1 MKKLSEYTKQER
13 NELYKKAKEIYIEDE
28 YIRNNIEFRA
38 HKGMCDAMA
47 EIIIEE
53 NLGFHPTE
61 DVFKI
66 GDTLPE
72 MKTIK
77 PDELHKPY
85 WWPEKNTEIRIKMFD
100 KIIKMTD
107 V

>member
-13 NELYKKAKEIYIEDE
+13 NELYKKAKEIYLEDE

-38 HKGMCDAMA
+38 HKGMCDAMDKV
-47 EIIIEE
+47 IIKEMG
-53 NLGFHPTE
+53 GFHKDE
-61 DVFKI
+61 DVFEI
-66 GDTLPE
+66 GDELPE
-72 MKTIK
+72 MKAIK

-100 KIIKMTD
+100 EIIKMTEI
-107 V
+107 